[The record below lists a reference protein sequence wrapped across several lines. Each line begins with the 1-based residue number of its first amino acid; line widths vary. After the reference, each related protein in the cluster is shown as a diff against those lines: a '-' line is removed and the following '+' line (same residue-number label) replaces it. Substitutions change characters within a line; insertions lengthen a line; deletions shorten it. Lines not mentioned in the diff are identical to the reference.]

1 MNTLYCCYGFEGFMT
16 RHTECNGEHTV
27 LSELLCHL
35 PYAIFSVA
43 MCLGLLSF
51 SSYFSLNI
59 DNNIASRGADLLFHT
74 FHFMHIAFAATG
86 TIIMF
91 NRFST
96 GIVQALFI
104 GIVSPIFFCMLS
116 DIIFPYVGGWLLGID
131 MRLHI
136 CFLSEFKNVLP
147 FLIIGIINGFV
158 LSNHHH
164 AAQPVYSI
172 FSHFFH
178 ILVSSL
184 ASTFYLVSHGFVTWY
199 NYLGGVFLLLIVAV
213 VVPCSLS
220 DVVVPMLF
228 AKADKK
234 NEKH

>member
-1 MNTLYCCYGFEGFMT
+1 MANYNNECSHD
-16 RHTECNGEHTV
+16 HTI
-27 LSELLCHL
+27 LSELICHL

-43 MCLGLLSF
+43 LCLAVLSF
-51 SSYFSLNI
+51 TSYISIGNSDFDALSK
-59 DNNIASRGADLLFHT
+59 GTDLLFHN

-91 NRFST
+91 YRFST
-96 GIVQALFI
+96 GIVKALLV
-104 GIVSPIFFCMLS
+104 GIIAPVFFCMLS
-116 DIIFPYVGGWLLGID
+116 DIVFPYISGRLLGVD
-131 MRLHI
+131 MSLHI
-136 CFLSEFKNVLP
+136 CFVSEFKNVVP
-147 FLIIGIINGFV
+147 FLFIGLLNGFV
-158 LSNHHH
+158 LSRHHH
-164 AAQPVYSI
+164 SVQPVFSI

-184 ASTFYLVSHGFVTWY
+184 ASTFYLVSHGFVDWY
-199 NYLGGVFLLLIVAV
+199 AHIGMVFLLLIIAV

-234 NEKH
+234 K